1 VQVTAFFVQETLI
14 GILYIYQTAKYFRTL
29 EPLGNTR
36 QNTRDNLRNLIGVN
50 VVIIM
55 LDCSVLGL
63 SYSGLFNLQ
72 GFYKVAVYAAKL
84 RMEFTILNQLRRAL
98 VGSSWTGGSGFA
110 VRSDQRIEL
119 LAKVE
124 KVGGRLD
131 GNVY

>member
-84 RMEFTILNQLRRAL
+84 RMEFTILDQLRRAL

-119 LAKVE
+119 
-124 KVGGRLD
+124 VGQS
-131 GNVY
+131 